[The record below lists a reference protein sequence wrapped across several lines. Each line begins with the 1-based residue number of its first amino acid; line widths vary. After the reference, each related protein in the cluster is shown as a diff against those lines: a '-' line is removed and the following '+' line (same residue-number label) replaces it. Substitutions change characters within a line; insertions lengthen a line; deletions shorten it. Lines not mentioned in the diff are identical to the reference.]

1 MNQKCR
7 PKLKHELKKISQKL
21 ALISG
26 KNFQRILCKNRTK
39 LLLNSTPGVYQLDFR
54 CNRKYTGKSKN
65 KVETCSIEFVQDSM
79 KRNWKSYAAHSKLP
93 WRISLVKPQN
103 ISTISIYVGI
113 NVRKA
118 LEINKLGA
126 INKKEGKFRVLNRD
140 DGGVFVNIS

>member
-7 PKLKHELKKISQKL
+7 PKLKHELKEISQKL

-26 KNFQRILCKNRTK
+26 KNLQRILCKNRTK

-54 CNRKYTGKSKN
+54 YNRNYIGKSKN

-93 WRISLVKPQN
+93 
-103 ISTISIYVGI
+103 
-113 NVRKA
+113 
-118 LEINKLGA
+118 
-126 INKKEGKFRVLNRD
+126 
-140 DGGVFVNIS
+140 